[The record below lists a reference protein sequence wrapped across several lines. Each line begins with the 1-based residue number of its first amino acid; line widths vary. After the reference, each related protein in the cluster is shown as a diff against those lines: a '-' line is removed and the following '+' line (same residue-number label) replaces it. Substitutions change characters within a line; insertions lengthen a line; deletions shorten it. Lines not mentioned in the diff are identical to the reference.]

1 MCGDGL
7 RCMSVGRIGW
17 GGWGGGGG
25 GGGDEVLFKLKV
37 LHTYGSTIHSKKTSL
52 LIGKHTD

>member
-1 MCGDGL
+1 MWGWPKVHVCGQNW
-7 RCMSVGRIGW
+7 M
-17 GGWGGGGG
+17 GGGGGGGG